1 MTSPQPNPTQLDSR
15 TEPSFQETVNLMVD
29 QALARMELS
38 PGLAEK
44 IKVCNSTYMV
54 RFGVRLR
61 GKIETF
67 TGYRAVHSEHLEP
80 VKGGIRYALLVDQD
94 EVEAL
99 AALMSYKC
107 AVVEAPF
114 GGSKGGLCIDPNNYT
129 ENELEQITRR
139 FAYELIKRD
148 LISPSQNVPA
158 PDMGTGEREM
168 AWISDQYSRIH
179 TTDINGRACVTGKP
193 VHAGGINGR
202 VEATGRG
209 IQFALREFFRHPE
222 DSAKA
227 GLSGDLSGKKV
238 IVQGFG
244 NVGSNAARL
253 IAEEDGAHII
263 GVIERHGAI
272 MNPDGLDVPKL
283 QEYLREHGTPEG
295 FEGGKFVKDGAKILE
310 QDCDILIP
318 AALEGV
324 INRKNAKNIKAK
336 LIIEAAN
343 GPVTFDADTILNQKG
358 VVIIPDLY
366 ANAGGVTVSYF
377 EWVKNL
383 SHIRFGRMERRQEE
397 LRHHMLI
404 KELDRLTAEGGMTSV
419 SPEFKEEYLK
429 GAGELEMVRSGLDD
443 TMRTAYQAIRKIW
456 HDRDD
461 VPSLRIAAYM
471 LAISRIATSYIS
483 KGL

>member
-1 MTSPQPNPTQLDSR
+1 M
-15 TEPSFQETVNLMVD
+15 
-29 QALARMELS
+29 
-38 PGLAEK
+38 
-44 IKVCNSTYMV
+44 
-54 RFGVRLR
+54 
-61 GKIETF
+61 
-67 TGYRAVHSEHLEP
+67 
-80 VKGGIRYALLVDQD
+80 
-94 EVEAL
+94 
-99 AALMSYKC
+99 
-107 AVVEAPF
+107 
-114 GGSKGGLCIDPNNYT
+114 
-129 ENELEQITRR
+129 
-139 FAYELIKRD
+139 
-148 LISPSQNVPA
+148 
-158 PDMGTGEREM
+158 
-168 AWISDQYSRIH
+168 
-179 TTDINGRACVTGKP
+179 
-193 VHAGGINGR
+193 
-202 VEATGRG
+202 
-209 IQFALREFFRHPE
+209 
-222 DSAKA
+222 
-227 GLSGDLSGKKV
+227 

-253 IAEEDGAHII
+253 IAEEDGALII

-272 MNPDGLDVPKL
+272 MNPNGLDVPKL
-283 QEYLREHGTPEG
+283 QDYLREHGTPEG
-295 FEGGKFVKDGAKILE
+295 YEGGKFIKDGTKILE
-310 QDCDILIP
+310 HDCDILIP

-324 INRKNAKNIKAK
+324 INRKNAKNIQAK

-343 GPVTFDADTILNQKG
+343 GPVTFDADTILNDKG

-383 SHIRFGRMERRQEE
+383 SHIRFGRIERRQEE
-397 LRHHMLI
+397 LRQHMLI

-443 TMRTAYQAIRKIW
+443 TMRTAYQAIRQIW

>member
-1 MTSPQPNPTQLDSR
+1 MTSPQQNPSQIGTDA
-15 TEPSFQETVNLMVD
+15 EPSFQETVNLMVD

-114 GGSKGGLCIDPNNYT
+114 GGSKGGLCIDPNAYS
-129 ENELEQITRR
+129 ESEMEQITRR

-222 DSAKA
+222 DKAKA
-227 GLSGDLSGKKV
+227 GLSGTLEGKKV

-253 IAEEDGAHII
+253 LAEEDGAHII
-263 GVIERHGAI
+263 GVIERHGAV
-272 MNPDGLDVPKL
+272 MNPDGINIAKL
-283 QEYLREHGTPEG
+283 QEWIRENGSTEG
-295 FEGGKFVKDGAKILE
+295 FKGGKHIKDGAKILE
-310 QDCDILIP
+310 HDCDILIP

-324 INRKNAKNIKAK
+324 INRKNAHNIKAK

-343 GPVTFDADTILNQKG
+343 GPVTFDADRILNDKG

-404 KELDRLTAEGGMTSV
+404 EELERLAAASGMASV
-419 SPEFKEEYLK
+419 SPEFKQDYLK

-443 TMRTAYQAIRKIW
+443 TMRTAYQAIRQIW

-471 LAISRIATSYIS
+471 LAIDRIATSYLS

>member
-1 MTSPQPNPTQLDSR
+1 M
-15 TEPSFQETVNLMVD
+15 
-29 QALARMELS
+29 
-38 PGLAEK
+38 
-44 IKVCNSTYMV
+44 
-54 RFGVRLR
+54 
-61 GKIETF
+61 
-67 TGYRAVHSEHLEP
+67 
-80 VKGGIRYALLVDQD
+80 
-94 EVEAL
+94 
-99 AALMSYKC
+99 
-107 AVVEAPF
+107 
-114 GGSKGGLCIDPNNYT
+114 
-129 ENELEQITRR
+129 
-139 FAYELIKRD
+139 
-148 LISPSQNVPA
+148 
-158 PDMGTGEREM
+158 
-168 AWISDQYSRIH
+168 
-179 TTDINGRACVTGKP
+179 
-193 VHAGGINGR
+193 
-202 VEATGRG
+202 
-209 IQFALREFFRHPE
+209 
-222 DSAKA
+222 
-227 GLSGDLSGKKV
+227 

-253 IAEEDGAHII
+253 IAEEDDAHII
-263 GVIERHGAI
+263 GVIEQHGAI
-272 MNPDGLDVPKL
+272 MNPDGLDVSKL
-283 QEYLREHGTPEG
+283 QEYLREHGTTEG
-295 FEGGKFVKDGAKILE
+295 FKGGTFIKDGAKILE

-324 INRKNAKNIKAK
+324 INRNNAHNIKAK

-343 GPVTFDADTILNQKG
+343 GPVTFDADTILNKKG

-443 TMRTAYQAIRKIW
+443 TMRTAYQAIRQIW